1 MFVLISHSNQSKKF
15 PREIQKVRF
24 FRQIVMFVLTHKVTK
39 EFSIKNGTAKIRL
52 FEWFSNAIFQ
62 VREIFITP
70 SNTWG
75 GQGLLGISIRFC
87 SFEGANEN
95 VWHILQVE
103 GNSPAEQAGLRS
115 HTDYIIGAD
124 SVLHESEDLFTLI
137 EAHEGRQLKLYVY
150 NTETDH
156 CREVTKV

>member
-1 MFVLISHSNQSKKF
+1 M
-15 PREIQKVRF
+15 
-24 FRQIVMFVLTHKVTK
+24 
-39 EFSIKNGTAKIRL
+39 
-52 FEWFSNAIFQ
+52 
-62 VREIFITP
+62 REIFITP

-156 CREVTKV
+156 CREVKLNHKM